1 MKIIL
6 TIEEV
11 KEILVQHIKNDFG
24 IDTKCDSSNFYRAI
38 EFKEVEVV
46 DDKEDHS

>member
-6 TIEEV
+6 TVEEV
-11 KEILVQHIKNDFG
+11 KEILIRHIKNDFG
-24 IDTKCDSSNFYRAI
+24 IDTTCDSSNFYSSI

-46 DDKEDHS
+46 DDKEEHS